1 MSIPET
7 LATEPHAPDRT
18 LTGVRRAAIVFVIVS
33 LALAALLGIVTLLT
47 GEFGE
52 VESKILL
59 TTLLTA
65 AFAITSLC
73 HLAVVGRAL
82 RVVGF
87 VGIAAS
93 ALALGLGLA
102 LIWVSWDT
110 WNGTWD
116 VILKSF
122 VVLAIAS
129 ASLAQANLLLLLA
142 ARRQRIIRTGL
153 IVTLAAV
160 ALLATLVSLS
170 ILTNGEIPGNDGDFY
185 WRFVGV
191 VAIVDVLGTIVL
203 PVLGRVFRAGT
214 TAVTVR
220 LEGDAAAAV
229 LELAA
234 ARGVTPAEAIAA
246 VVTSPPATD

>member
-1 MSIPET
+1 MTNPDSRAVET
-7 LATEPHAPDRT
+7 RT
-18 LTGVRRAAIVFVIVS
+18 LTGVRRAAILFVIVS

-47 GEFGE
+47 GRFGE

-93 ALALGLGLA
+93 VLALALGLA
-102 LIWVSWDT
+102 LIWVSWET

-116 VILKSF
+116 VVLRF
-122 VVLAIAS
+122 FMTLAIVS
-129 ASLAQANLLLLLA
+129 GSLAQANLLLLLA
-142 ARRQRIIRTGL
+142 ARQQRVIRVGL
-153 IVTLAAV
+153 LVTLGAI
-160 ALLATLVSLS
+160 ALLATLVCLT
-170 ILTNGEIPGNDGDFY
+170 ILTQGEIPGDDGDFY

-191 VAIVDVLGTIVL
+191 VAIIDVLGTIVL
-203 PVLGRVFRAGT
+203 PVLGRVFRAAT

-220 LEGDAAAAV
+220 LEGAAAASL

-234 ARGVTPAEAIAA
+234 SRGTTPAEA
-246 VVTSPPATD
+246 VTSLLESREA